1 MVIRKRPPEKE
12 ASCELRELREL
23 EELAAALVAA
33 RFLVDL
39 GPRWAR
45 MVQTHLLDGLSAEE
59 LARIGHNK
67 FYKKVLSLDALITF
81 TIVWFCTAG
90 PHAGPDDRAIRML
103 NLKMIRPPWLTASAL
118 GQAARKALRLPA
130 FLRPQITVEKYIT
143 SKRRHVEA
151 GEEFGLINTA
161 KIPNSN
167 SVAVYSTEKLHALMA
182 EFWKGQVAIMY
193 RLTHALDKEPD
204 KRNQGDEEETGG
216 E

>member
-1 MVIRKRPPEKE
+1 LNEVRQ
-12 ASCELRELREL
+12 L

-45 MVQTHLLDGLSAEE
+45 MIQTHLLTGLSEEE
-59 LARIGHNK
+59 LARIGYNK

-81 TIVWFCTAG
+81 TIIWFCTAG
-90 PHAGPDDRAIRML
+90 PHAGPDDRAISML
-103 NLKMIRPPWLTASAL
+103 NLKMMRPPWLTASAL
-118 GQAARKALRLPA
+118 GQAARRALRLPA
-130 FLRPQITVEKYIT
+130 FLKPQITVEKFIT

-151 GEEFGLINTA
+151 GEEFALIRTE
-161 KIPNSN
+161 KIANSN
-167 SVAVYSTEKLHALMA
+167 SVAVYATEKLHALMA

-193 RLTHALDKEPD
+193 RLTHKLDNGPD

-216 E
+216 G